1 MAQKVTVTVNE
12 GRVRGVK
19 KVSKFSGAEYYSFFG
34 IPYGQNTRGSMRLKD
49 PVKAKPWDGI
59 LDASVEKKEGCL
71 QYSYIRKNIIGSEDC
86 LYNNIHTPS
95 LPSKND
101 ALKAVIVL
109 VHPGGLSHGSPET
122 WHYGSPDYIMH
133 LDVVYVGIA
142 HRLHFLGFLNLGL
155 DECSGNQ
162 GLKDIILGL
171 EWIRDNISVF
181 GGDPNNVTLLG
192 SSSGAALVHN
202 LMLSSRAQG
211 LFHKAVMM
219 SGYFFNPLRCTQE
232 ENITNS
238 VKIAENLEY
247 DVPDKSDRRKL
258 LSIYRKIRAEKL
270 VEYRPDRKLNT
281 VIGTPFPVSPFMP
294 TVDHRENGVHPEHFR
309 KSIPSTARVPVLY
322 GICEKES
329 VAAFCRGMRQ
339 ATMTNFIG
347 SIRNNHY
354 GWGYDITDDEIQYI
368 KKRSGDFYW
377 KGQNIKS
384 APLSILIDV
393 YTDLA
398 NSDLYNTLLNVMAK
412 DLPESVYVYKF
423 TFEGNAN
430 SLKEK
435 LNVLFEEPVQGTFH
449 ATDFNYWTPIVLA
462 GDEPNRKL
470 TKETVQMIRTFTK
483 MIAKFAKT
491 GNPNTE
497 ELKAYWAPSTVDKPC
512 YMQINSESRLIEGK
526 LNGERT
532 EFWENLK
539 HELRKDY

>member
-1 MAQKVTVTVNE
+1 MGVNE
-12 GRVRGVK
+12 GKVRGAK

-71 QYSYIRKNIIGSEDC
+71 QYSYVRQNIVGSEDC
-86 LYNNIHTPS
+86 LYTNIHTPN

-109 VHPGGLSHGSPET
+109 LHPGGLSHGSPET

-133 LDVVYVGIA
+133 LDVLYVGIA

-202 LMLSSRAQG
+202 MMLSHRAQG

-219 SGYFFNPLRCTQE
+219 SGYFFNPLRLTMA
-232 ENITNS
+232 ENMTMS
-238 VKIAENLEY
+238 AELAENLEY
-247 DVPDKSDRRKL
+247 DVPDKSDRKKL
-258 LSIYRKIRAEKL
+258 LSIYRKIGAEHL
-270 VEYRPDRKLNT
+270 IAYRPDRKINMVL
-281 VIGTPFPVSPFMP
+281 GTPFPVSPFMP
-294 TVDHRENGVHPEHFR
+294 TVDHRENGVHPHHFR
-309 KSIPSTARVPVLY
+309 KSIPSTARVPLLY
-322 GICEKES
+322 GICEKE
-329 VAAFCRGMRQ
+329 AFGAFCRGMREG
-339 ATMTNFIG
+339 TMKNFVT

-354 GWGYDITDDEIQYI
+354 GWAYDVTDDEVQYI
-368 KKRSGDFYW
+368 KKRLGDCYW
-377 KGQNIKS
+377 KGQNIES
-384 APLSILIDV
+384 ASLPILIDV

-398 NSDLYNTLLNVMAK
+398 NSDLYKTLLDVVAK

-423 TFEGNAN
+423 TFEGNACT
-430 SLKEK
+430 LKDK
-435 LNVLFEEPVQGTFH
+435 LSVLLEESVQGTFH
-449 ATDFNYWTPIVLA
+449 ADDFSYWTPIVLP
-462 GDEPNRKL
+462 GDEPHRIFSN
-470 TKETVQMIRTFTK
+470 ETIQMIHTFTK
-483 MIAKFAKT
+483 MVTNFAKT
-491 GNPNTE
+491 GDPNIDE
-497 ELKAYWAPSTVDKPC
+497 FKVHWDPSTTDKPC
-512 YMQINSESRLIEGK
+512 YMQIDNESRLIEGK
-526 LNGERT
+526 LNGERM
-532 EFWENLK
+532 EFLENLK